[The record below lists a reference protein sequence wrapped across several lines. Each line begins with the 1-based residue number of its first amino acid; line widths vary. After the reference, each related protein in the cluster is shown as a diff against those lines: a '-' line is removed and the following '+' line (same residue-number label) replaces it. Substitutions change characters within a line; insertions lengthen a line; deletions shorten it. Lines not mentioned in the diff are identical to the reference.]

1 MARLADK
8 LRRTC
13 RPAWP
18 LLFAATPG
26 RWEFA
31 LRQAAICAAVT
42 LVVQYY
48 QTPEAALTAY
58 VVFFL
63 NASDRATSVVTNI
76 ALTLVLTL
84 VIALVVI
91 VAMLVIDNP
100 IARVASMATISF
112 GLLFLASASRL
123 SPIAATL
130 ALIVG
135 YALSLLGDVPGGE
148 TATRALLY
156 AWLFVGIPAGVSL
169 LVNLLAAPSPRRLVE
184 RELAARLRLC
194 AAMLRGADAGTRT
207 RFAAALAQ
215 LPGKPPAW
223 MKMATLERASPAAD
237 VRSLDWACTSSVA
250 LMLCVEVLC
259 RDGEPTSPARA
270 AAMARTLDEMAGIF
284 DEGGYPL
291 DVVPPPGD
299 GSLPAQ
305 AAAWDELDA
314 VIARFAEPAAC
325 PPAEPEP
332 MRHSGF
338 FRADA
343 CSDPGHVR
351 YALKTTAAAMACY
364 ALYQLL
370 DWPGIHTCFL
380 TCYIVALPTAAET
393 VEKLALR
400 IAGCLAG
407 AAAGIAAMVFVLPS
421 TTSVE
426 GLIAIVFTGAFA
438 SAWIA
443 GGGPKIAYAGF
454 QVAFAFFLCV
464 MQGAAPAFDLTVA
477 RDRVIGIVLGNLVT
491 YLVFTRVWPVSV
503 AARIDPAIAALLRE
517 LSQMTIAASSTGR
530 RRAAAVVMAAGAAVA
545 RDLDLARYEPP
556 QLRHSAH
563 WLRQR
568 RALAL
573 RARAAV
579 GPLLVA
585 AERGSRPGVPFARR
599 LARMANTVGGSVQEA
614 APEAVHIED
623 AAWSAGDQALRAIE
637 RRIPRNGKVDEKHKD
652 EVG

>member
-1 MARLADK
+1 MARLAGK
-8 LRRTC
+8 ARRAG
-13 RPAWP
+13 RPVW
-18 LLFAATPG
+18 LLLSAATPG

-31 LRQAAICAAVT
+31 LRQATICAAVT
-42 LVVQYY
+42 WVVQYY

-91 VAMLVIDNP
+91 VAMLVIDDP
-100 IARVASMATISF
+100 MLRVASMAAISF

-130 ALIVG
+130 ALIAG
-135 YALSLLGDVPGGE
+135 YALGLLGDVPGGE

-194 AAMLRGADAGTRT
+194 AAMLRGADGGTRA

-223 MKMATLERASPAAD
+223 TKMAALERTSPAAD
-237 VRSLDWACTSSVA
+237 VRALDWACTSSVA

-259 RDGEPTSPARA
+259 RGGESMLPARA
-270 AAMARTLDEMAGIF
+270 AAVARTLDEMARIF
-284 DEGGYPL
+284 GAGGYPL
-291 DVVPPPGD
+291 DVMPPPRD
-299 GSLPAQ
+299 GPSPSQ

-325 PPAEPEP
+325 PPAGREPA
-332 MRHSGF
+332 RRSGF
-338 FRADA
+338 LRPDA

-407 AAAGIAAMVFVLPS
+407 ATAGIAAMVFVLPL

-438 SAWIA
+438 SAWVA

-503 AARIDPAIAALLRE
+503 AARIDPAIAALLRQ
-517 LSQMTIAASSTGR
+517 LSQLTIAASSAGR
-530 RRAAAVVMAAGAAVA
+530 RRAAAMVLAAGAALA
-545 RDLDLARYEPP
+545 RDLELARYEPSP
-556 QLRHSAH
+556 LRPSAH

-568 RALAL
+568 RALV
-573 RARAAV
+573 RQARVAV
-579 GPLLVA
+579 GPMLIA
-585 AERGSRPGVPFARR
+585 AEQSPGPGAPFAGR
-599 LARMANTVGGSVQEA
+599 LDRMARAMSGGAYEA
-614 APEAVHIED
+614 APEAARIGH
-623 AAWSAGDQALRAIE
+623 AAWSAGDRALRAIE
-637 RRIPRNGKVDEKHKD
+637 RRIPRNGKMDEKRND
-652 EVG
+652 EAG

>member
-8 LRRTC
+8 TRRAC
-13 RPAWP
+13 RIAWL
-18 LLFAATPG
+18 LLFTATPG

-42 LVVQYY
+42 WVVQYY

-91 VAMLVIDNP
+91 VAMLVIDDP
-100 IARVASMATISF
+100 MVRVASMATISF

-135 YALSLLGDVPGGE
+135 YALGLLGDVPGGE

-169 LVNLLAAPSPRRLVE
+169 VVNLLAAPSPRRLIE

-194 AAMLRGADAGTRT
+194 AAMLRCPVAGTRA

-223 MKMATLERASPAAD
+223 VKMAALERTSPAAV
-237 VRSLDWACTSSVA
+237 VRALDWACTSSIT
-250 LMLCVEVLC
+250 LMLCVDVLC
-259 RDGEPTSPARA
+259 RRGESFPPARA
-270 AAMARTLDEMAGIF
+270 AAVARTLDDMASIF
-284 DEGGYPL
+284 GEGGYPL

-299 GSLPAQ
+299 GPSPAQ
-305 AAAWDELDA
+305 AAVWDELDA

-325 PPAEPEP
+325 PPAERAPP
-332 MRHSGF
+332 RRGGF
-338 FRADA
+338 FRPDA
-343 CSDPGHVR
+343 CSNPTHVR

-364 ALYQLL
+364 VLYQLL

-407 AAAGIAAMVFVLPS
+407 AAAGIAAMVFVLPL

-426 GLIAIVFTGAFA
+426 GLIAIVFAGAFA

-503 AARIDPAIAALLRE
+503 AARIDPAIAALLRQ
-517 LSQMTIAASSTGR
+517 LSQMTIAASAAGC
-530 RRAAAVVMAAGAAVA
+530 RRAAAMVLAAGASLA

-556 QLRHSAH
+556 QLRPSAH

-568 RALAL
+568 RALV
-573 RARAAV
+573 RQARAAV
-579 GPLLVA
+579 GPLLIA
-585 AERGSRPGVPFARR
+585 AERGPRPGVPFARR
-599 LARMANTVGGSVQEA
+599 LDRMARAMGGGAYEA
-614 APEAVHIED
+614 APEAVRVED

-637 RRIPRNGKVDEKHKD
+637 QRIPRNGKMDEKRTD
-652 EVG
+652 EAG